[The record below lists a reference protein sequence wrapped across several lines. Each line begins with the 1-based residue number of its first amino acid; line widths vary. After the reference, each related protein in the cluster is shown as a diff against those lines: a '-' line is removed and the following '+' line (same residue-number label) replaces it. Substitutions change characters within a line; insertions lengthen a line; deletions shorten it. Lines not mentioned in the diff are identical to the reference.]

1 MTIASLLREGSQALA
16 AAGIPTPSA
25 DTEVLLA
32 HLMTCDRARLHAHS
46 EEAVAREVEV
56 DYREGIT
63 RRASRE
69 PLQYITGLQ
78 EFWSLPFNVSPA
90 VMIPRPETE
99 LIVEACVARC
109 SKLDPRVVDIA
120 TGSGCVAVAV
130 ARELPGALV
139 HATDLSE
146 EALDVARLNAAR
158 NDVGGR
164 LAFYQGDVYEPLRNL
179 GLEGYIDFVLSNP
192 PYVAESDLATLE
204 PEVRDHEPRA
214 ALTPGPDPLAVHR
227 RVAAQAPEFLVPG
240 GFVIVEF
247 GIGQTQDVSRAYASV
262 AGLEVEEVL
271 KDLAGLDRVLVV
283 RAAPAAR

>member
-1 MTIASLLREGSQALA
+1 MN
-16 AAGIPTPSA
+16 
-25 DTEVLLA
+25 
-32 HLMTCDRARLHAHS
+32 CDRARLHAHP
-46 EEAVAREVEV
+46 EAPVAHDVALS
-56 DYREGIT
+56 YRERIA

-78 EFWSLPFNVSPA
+78 EFWSLPFRVTPA

-109 SKLDPRVVDIA
+109 SKPEAIVVDVA

-130 ARELPGALV
+130 ARELPDALV
-139 HATDLSE
+139 HATDLAE
-146 EALDVARLNAAR
+146 EALGVARFNAAR

-164 LAFYQGDVYEPLRNL
+164 IAFYQGDLYQPLRGL
-179 GLEGYIDFVLSNP
+179 GLEGRVDFVLCNP

-227 RVAAQAPEFLVPG
+227 RLAAQAPQFLTPG
-240 GFVIVEF
+240 GFVIAEF
-247 GIGQTQDVSRAYASV
+247 GIGQTQAVSRAYAGV
-262 AGLEVEEVL
+262 AGLEVEEIR
-271 KDLAGLDRVLVV
+271 KDLAGLDRVLVA
-283 RAAPAAR
+283 RASPASG